1 MKGNVV
7 MSMNRNEKYQV
18 DKAWQRSS
26 DVPVSKATCQMIEKL
41 ACAHL
46 AEGDASMFKLAMSS
60 LAKMQ
65 QSSNDSMLLQAIASK
80 FLTTEDMEE
89 ELGK

>member
-1 MKGNVV
+1 
-7 MSMNRNEKYQV
+7 MSMNRNEKYAN
-18 DKAWQRSS
+18 DKAFQRAA
-26 DVPVSKATCQMIEKL
+26 DIPVSKATCDVIEKL

-89 ELGK
+89 ELVK

>member
-7 MSMNRNEKYQV
+7 MSMNRNERYEAGKDFRRV
-18 DKAWQRSS
+18 S
-26 DVPVSKATCQMIEKL
+26 DIPVSKATCDVIEKL

-46 AEGDASMFKLAMSS
+46 AEGDAAMYKLAMSS

-65 QSSNDSMLLQAIASK
+65 QTSNDSVLLRAIAQK
-80 FLTTEDMEE
+80 LMPELEDT
-89 ELGK
+89 K

>member
-1 MKGNVV
+1 MG
-7 MSMNRNEKYQV
+7 MNRNEKYQT
-18 DKAWQRSS
+18 DKAWQRAS
-26 DVPVSKATCQMIEKL
+26 DVPVSKDTCKLIEKL

-65 QSSNDSMLLQAIASK
+65 QSSNDSVLLQALAAK
-80 FLTTEDMEE
+80 FLTDDVEGES
-89 ELGK
+89 

>member
-1 MKGNVV
+1 
-7 MSMNRNEKYQV
+7 MSMNRNEKYQT
-18 DKAWQRSS
+18 DKAWQRAG
-26 DVPVSKATCQMIEKL
+26 DIPVGKDTCQLIEKL

-65 QSSNDSMLLQAIASK
+65 QSSNDSVLLQAIAK
-80 FLTTEDMEE
+80 KLMPELEDTE
-89 ELGK
+89 